1 LLKFPSGAAQR
12 FIEARLRERT
22 VASHGPGHHGSSVV
36 HVVKPRETMRGIAR
50 RYGLSAA
57 ELARR
62 NDLNET
68 ARIRPG
74 DRLRIAAA
82 SPLD

>member
-1 LLKFPSGAAQR
+1 
-12 FIEARLRERT
+12 
-22 VASHGPGHHGSSVV
+22 
-36 HVVKPRETMRGIAR
+36 MRGIAR